1 MGSSVQR
8 RVHAAKVCVALASVA
23 ILLFVVAC
31 RDSMPPGCDICTT
44 SAVIRGTVRRADGTP
59 VPDVAVTIEAHAQS
73 CNGPTYTFSDPVRT
87 ANDGSYRSVPKSL
100 TGPFLACL
108 VVSGLP
114 PASTGLRAAAD
125 SGATVMFRADY
136 GGDGQHDST
145 RVDLVL
151 LVSP

>member
-1 MGSSVQR
+1 MSC
-8 RVHAAKVCVALASVA
+8 RVWVL

-31 RDSMPPGCDICTT
+31 RDTTPPGCDMCTT
-44 SAVIRGTVRRADGTP
+44 SAIVRGTVRRADGSP
-59 VPDVAVTIEAHAQS
+59 VPDVTITIDAHAQS
-73 CNGPTYTFSDPVRT
+73 CGGPTYTSSDPVRT
-87 ANDGSYRSVPKSL
+87 ANDGSYRSDFKSI

-108 VVSGLP
+108 VVSGVP
-114 PASTGLRAAAD
+114 PAATGLRAVVD

-151 LVSP
+151 PASP